1 MIIAI
6 GFAGILTW
14 ALLVWTTSFAGA
26 IAIQI
31 FYGSF
36 VATEVAYYTYIYAKV
51 DKEHYSTVT
60 SHTRAA
66 LLGGRFLSATLGQ
79 IVLFTKFMDLRQ
91 VHMITFGAQ
100 IAATVWA
107 FFLPPVKHSLY
118 FNRGLGSDS
127 TTQDSLDRNDVGNK
141 NNGNCSALRTK
152 FTRAFEIIWFQFST
166 AFKNRKVQLWSIWY
180 AMGMCGHLQVGS
192 YVQMLWVSID
202 NSPEVCFITQL
213 LSIFQILLCDC
224 LFN

>member
-6 GFAGILTW
+6 GFSGIVTW
-14 ALLVWTTSFAGA
+14 ALLVWTTSFEGA

-31 FYGSF
+31 FFGSF

-66 LLGGRFLSATLGQ
+66 LLCGRFLSATLGQ
-79 IVLFTKFMDLRQ
+79 LVLYTKLMDLRQ

-107 FFLPPVKHSLY
+107 FFLPPVKNSLY
-118 FNRGLGSDS
+118 FNGGLGSDLS
-127 TTQDSLDRNDVGNK
+127 TQDSLDPNVAGNK
-141 NNGNCSALRTK
+141 NDGKCSVLRTK
-152 FTRAFEIIWFQFST
+152 FTTAFKIIWFQFS
-166 AFKNRKVQLWSIWY
+166 AAYKNRKVQLWSIWY
-180 AMGMCGHLQVGS
+180 AAGMCGYLQVIA

-202 NSPEVCFITQL
+202 NSPEVCL
-213 LSIFQILLCDC
+213 
-224 LFN
+224 